1 MFKIVID
8 SVSKDSGFQLPVEPA
23 TSSLQAACKLLE
35 IMSNAEPS
43 LKRSTPI
50 TASLFHYLHIV
61 NTMDRLTE
69 N

>member
-35 IMSNAEPS
+35 NYEQCRAFFKEKYSNNCESVS
-43 LKRSTPI
+43 LLAYSK
-50 TASLFHYLHIV
+50 HYG
-61 NTMDRLTE
+61 
-69 N
+69 